1 MNNCTLSL
9 QQVNTLKE
17 KIDSLSD
24 ERKIPELLNCLS
36 SETRVKVLVLLKHQT
51 EMSVCDLASVLDMSV
66 SAISHQLR
74 CLRDLNIVTTRR
86 EGQNIFYKIGNNIFL
101 NNLLELI

>member
-9 QQVNTLKE
+9 QQINTLKE
-17 KIDSLSD
+17 KINSLGD

-36 SETRVKVLVLLKHQT
+36 SETRVKVLVLLKHQP

-74 CLRDLNIVTTRR
+74 CLRDLEIVTTRR
-86 EGQNIFYKIGNNIFL
+86 DSQNIFYSLASNEFIL
-101 NNLLELI
+101 NLLGLI